1 MGATNSR
8 TAAGIFFDFCTAF
21 PALAHRWIFLVLDA
35 MLVPLQ
41 ITDSIRKLYN
51 ACSARMMFNGNLVGN
66 IQILSGIKQG
76 CPMSGSIFA
85 LAIDPLIRRILA
97 MSVLHSIRITA
108 FADDIA
114 IVIAN
119 VFLQLPGII
128 RVFVLWEGATAL
140 KLNSKKTAFLP
151 LWLSFDEAMLR
162 RWLRHSVPAIAS
174 CSVGNCAKYLGLML
188 GPGATDHQWT
198 HVASKVLVRAADAN
212 FAAHGI
218 AAKLRHFRLHGT
230 STVLYKAQFAPLTP
244 CMRQAYRK
252 AEQRLTGSPWMAM
265 PPDLLH
271 SLRSLGL
278 PAELPDIDTLALA
291 AQLRVTASSATFW
304 ASIDCIE
311 EALSSDEVLLH
322 LPLSGWHDRSILY
335 HLRRVWNIHTQL
347 DPMMEIFRTMPRRT
361 HQSSIYKLL
370 RGSCEI
376 SSGKK
381 VLARR
386 LCSVGF
392 TVDSVEAA
400 LATLCTVLSSKCLP
414 SAKYALLRTVC
425 NAWNTSARYH
435 QPVAC
440 CLFGCPSPA
449 EDRMSHYI
457 TCPCLASPA
466 LSLLGICFPP
476 LLLLPVPWLFCMLS
490 QPSYRTRTLL
500 FIDALFFSYNVSKFG
515 SACAPP
521 LIFAGR
527 VKDTA
532 RRLPGRTA
540 DNLLLPVIGAIVQP

>member
-1 MGATNSR
+1 
-8 TAAGIFFDFCTAF
+8 
-21 PALAHRWIFLVLDA
+21 
-35 MLVPLQ
+35 
-41 ITDSIRKLYN
+41 
-51 ACSARMMFNGNLVGN
+51 
-66 IQILSGIKQG
+66 
-76 CPMSGSIFA
+76 
-85 LAIDPLIRRILA
+85 
-97 MSVLHSIRITA
+97 VLHSIRITA

-128 RVFVLWEGATAL
+128 RLFICWEGATAL
-140 KLNSKKTAFLP
+140 KLNSKKTASLP

-162 RWLRHSVPAIAS
+162 RWLRHSVPTIAS
-174 CSVGNCAKYLGLML
+174 CSIANFAKYLGLML

-198 HVASKVLVRAADAN
+198 MLASKVLVRAADAN

-218 AAKLRHFRLHGT
+218 AAKLLHFRIHGT
-230 STVLYKAQFAPLTP
+230 STVLFKAQFAPLTP
-244 CMRQAYRK
+244 LMRQAYRK
-252 AEQRLTGSPWMAM
+252 AEQRLTGSPWMAL

-304 ASIDCIE
+304 ASIACIE

-322 LPLSGWHDRSILY
+322 PPLTDWHGRSILY

-347 DPMMEIFRTMPRRT
+347 DPMMAIFRTKPRQT
-361 HQSSIYKLL
+361 HQSCIYKLL
-370 RGSCEI
+370 RGSCGI
-376 SSGKK
+376 LSGKK

-400 LATLCTVLSSKCLP
+400 LATLCTVLSSSCLP
-414 SAKYALLRTVC
+414 SSKFALLRTVC

-440 CLFGCPSPA
+440 CLFGCASPA
-449 EDRMSHYI
+449 EDRMIHYI
-457 TCPCLASPA
+457 SCPCLAAPA
-466 LSLLGICFPP
+466 LSLLGICFPSS
-476 LLLLPVPWLFCMLS
+476 LRSPVPWLFSMLS
-490 QPSYRTRTLL
+490 QSAYRTRALL
-500 FIDALFFSYNVSKFG
+500 FIDALFFIYNVSKFG

-521 LIFAGR
+521 LVFAGR
-527 VKDTA
+527 VKHTA
-532 RRLPGRTA
+532 KRLPGRTA
-540 DNLLLPVIGAIVQP
+540 DNLSLPVIGATV